1 MSDFL
6 TQQVTVPAW
15 AWLLASGC
23 SVYCFCEAIYF
34 LVQRKWRQKD
44 LAEK

>member
-6 TQQVTVPAW
+6 TQQVVVPAW

-23 SVYCFCEAIYF
+23 AVYCVCEIAYF
-34 LVQRKWRQKD
+34 MAKRKWRQK
-44 LAEK
+44 ETTEE